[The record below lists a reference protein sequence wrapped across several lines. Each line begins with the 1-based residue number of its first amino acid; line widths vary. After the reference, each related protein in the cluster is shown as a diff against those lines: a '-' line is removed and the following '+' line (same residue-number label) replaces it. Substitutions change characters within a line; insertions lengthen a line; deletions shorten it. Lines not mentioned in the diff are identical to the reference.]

1 MGNSTFARTEIFWL
15 EVFQLGEFFPNWG
28 PLAPGAFLVCH
39 LGSWSLSCLPRDT
52 KARGLETLAYA
63 VRLALPKSWELISTL
78 ISMPGSARRL
88 GQRQACWGAVT
99 LGRLPWADLS
109 DRAALSPGCS
119 HCCCAELLLSETV
132 PLISLDSGT
141 LGSVFWK
148 CFGISEVA
156 FLGISS
162 LWAFS
167 EEFLSYLIW
176 SNATSSDK
184 TTFPANWR
192 LGSPGSSTTCAPSAL
207 VLRWIRFC
215 CPNSS
220 DSAILWPVRL

>member
-63 VRLALPKSWELISTL
+63 VRLALPKSWESISTL

-119 HCCCAELLLSETV
+119 HCCCAELLLS
-132 PLISLDSGT
+132 DSAT
-141 LGSVFWK
+141 DQLGLGN
-148 CFGISEVA
+148 FGICVLEVFRYFWSGLSGNFQFVGIYRGVS
-156 FLGISS
+156 FLPD
-162 LWAFS
+162 LEQCHQF
-167 EEFLSYLIW
+167 
-176 SNATSSDK
+176 
-184 TTFPANWR
+184 R
-192 LGSPGSSTTCAPSAL
+192 
-207 VLRWIRFC
+207 
-215 CPNSS
+215 
-220 DSAILWPVRL
+220 